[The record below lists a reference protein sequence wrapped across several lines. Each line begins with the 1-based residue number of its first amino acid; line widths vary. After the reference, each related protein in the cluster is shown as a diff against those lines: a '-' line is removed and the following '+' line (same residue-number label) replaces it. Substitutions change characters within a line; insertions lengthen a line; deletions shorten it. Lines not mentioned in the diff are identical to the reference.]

1 MKIKKILIA
10 IGILFSALLISVLLV
25 VREPFATEEEML
37 RKEINTV
44 ITIFNDTLCP
54 VYKIVIDDYKTE
66 AGSLEAANEKLK
78 NEVRGTVFPCP
89 PPDNALQLPADIDKQ
104 IQRTLDFFSKK
115 LKSMKDNLMKA
126 MNSCDKVEAFQATPN
141 VCAPPLGQSKSPP
154 PPPAK
159 QDCIPVHE
167 ISAESVIPILK
178 ARAQVLSNLIKDKQ
192 IAETIAKVQADTA
205 ELLTAKKK
213 AESGELRPNCPV

>member
-10 IGILFSALLISVLLV
+10 IVIFLSALALSVALI
-25 VREPFATEEEML
+25 VREPFATEEELL

-44 ITIFNDTLCP
+44 ITIFNDALCP
-54 VYKIVIDDYKTE
+54 VNKIIIDDYKTE
-66 AGSLEAANEKLK
+66 LGTLEAATEKLK
-78 NEVRGTVFPCP
+78 NEVGGTVFPCP
-89 PPDNALQLPADIDKQ
+89 PPDNPIQLPADIDKQ

-115 LKSMKDNLMKA
+115 VKSMNESLLKTL
-126 MNSCDKVEAFQATPN
+126 NSCGSIEGFEATKN
-141 VCAPPLGQSKSPP
+141 VCPPPLGQSKSPP
-154 PPPAK
+154 PPLSK
-159 QDCIPVHE
+159 QDCIDISE

-178 ARAQVLSNLIKDKQ
+178 ARLQVLSNLIKDKK
-192 IAETIAKVQADTA
+192 IAETIASLQSDTA